1 MEKAEVDCESRREET
16 DQSARRESHDLD
28 QIPAGHMTP
37 GQRSVKRQRSRYP
50 INMMQACVECYQN
63 FFHIYTT
70 KKVLQSEELSSR
82 CMESL
87 TVPQDTMRNEESDS
101 VLDSA
106 SDYSSE
112 DHIPSTV
119 DRAHYQKIVTTE
131 RLSEAVITTFKHACK
146 LLSEFS
152 NFPIYCTDIQKALK
166 RSQSNGRYLW
176 NFKYYIQSM

>member
-1 MEKAEVDCESRREET
+1 MEKAEVDSESRREET
-16 DQSARRESHDLD
+16 DQSARRDSLGLD

-70 KKVLQSEELSSR
+70 KKGLQSEELSSR

-87 TVPQDTMRNEESDS
+87 TVPQDTIRSEESDS

-176 NFKYYIQSM
+176 NFKYYNQSM